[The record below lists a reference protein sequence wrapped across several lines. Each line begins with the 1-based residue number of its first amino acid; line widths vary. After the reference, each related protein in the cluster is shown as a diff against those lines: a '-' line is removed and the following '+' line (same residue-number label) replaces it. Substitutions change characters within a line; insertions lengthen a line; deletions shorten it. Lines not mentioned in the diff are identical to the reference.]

1 MTAPPRS
8 GPHRGLSAVDF
19 LPVPDPHHENKQG
32 TVLDLVNDPVVPHAD
47 TVKILLGKL
56 FATMRAWIRSQR

>member
-32 TVLDLVNDPVVPHAD
+32 TVLDLVNDPVVPHAEA
-47 TVKILLGKL
+47 VEFLLSGKL
-56 FATMRAWIRSQR
+56 LDPVRARILF